1 MNFQKFNEYVNEAAT
16 YTDKYADLT
25 LSILQTI
32 AQNKMLHWGTT
43 SYAQH
48 KTFCDFMEEF
58 DALGDSLIESIMGK
72 FGRPLTGGASIEV
85 LDYNQ
90 IDVIAYFDNLY
101 EYYTAAIDQ
110 FQPKEQ
116 NEEIVNILAEIIA
129 LIDKAKYLLTLNES
143 SSIRE
148 AHEFYDL
155 FFNSHLQH
163 NPECDILE
171 GHLDK
176 DSLITYGIYVKG
188 PKEGTEFMEYY
199 SGSNY
204 NPKSDKKSTSRIFT
218 VDKIPAKYRSKWED
232 LKKIYQDEY
241 AGSGVSTRNESIVN
255 EASNNEDDRVLN
267 FLKRIAKDFDYPVVH
282 AANFVKAA
290 IKRLGY

>member
-1 MNFQKFNEYVNEAAT
+1 MKFQKFEEYVNEAATT

-25 LSILQTI
+25 LSILQTM

-90 IDVIAYFDNLY
+90 VDVIAYFDNLY

-116 NEEIVNILAEIIA
+116 NEEIVNVLAEIIA

-143 SSIRE
+143 ELLEAEDRE
-148 AHEFYDL
+148 DRDLKIVTNLVDL
-155 FFNSHLQH
+155 F
-163 NPECDILE
+163 
-171 GHLDK
+171 
-176 DSLITYGIYVKG
+176 
-188 PKEGTEFMEYY
+188 
-199 SGSNY
+199 
-204 NPKSDKKSTSRIFT
+204 
-218 VDKIPAKYRSKWED
+218 
-232 LKKIYQDEY
+232 LKKI
-241 AGSGVSTRNESIVN
+241 S
-255 EASNNEDDRVLN
+255 
-267 FLKRIAKDFDYPVVH
+267 KDFEYPMSK
-282 AANFVKAA
+282 ASDFVKSA
-290 IKRLGY
+290 IKKLGY

>member
-25 LSILQTI
+25 LSILQTM

-90 IDVIAYFDNLY
+90 VDVIAYFDNLY

-129 LIDKAKYLLTLNES
+129 LIDKAKYLLTLNEQDS
-143 SSIRE
+143 S
-148 AHEFYDL
+148 
-155 FFNSHLQH
+155 
-163 NPECDILE
+163 
-171 GHLDK
+171 
-176 DSLITYGIYVKG
+176 V
-188 PKEGTEFMEYY
+188 
-199 SGSNY
+199 
-204 NPKSDKKSTSRIFT
+204 
-218 VDKIPAKYRSKWED
+218 
-232 LKKIYQDEY
+232 
-241 AGSGVSTRNESIVN
+241 TRVN
-255 EASNNEDDRVLN
+255 EGKLSREELEKVLHGKYAIRFVRNTEDFDGQKGGLWLSAENGDLMPTSASDEIFNYYHGGSKYPGGVH
-267 FLKRIAKDFDYPVVH
+267 KDFAKFLNKNGWYATFNDPGTVMLWP
-282 AANFVKAA
+282 NN
-290 IKRLGY
+290 

>member
-1 MNFQKFNEYVNEAAT
+1 MKFQKFNEYVNEATVT

-25 LSILQTI
+25 LSILQTM
-32 AQNKMLHWGTT
+32 AQNKMLHWGTS

-90 IDVIAYFDNLY
+90 VDVTAYFDNLY
-101 EYYTAAIDQ
+101 EYYTAAVAQ

-143 SSIRE
+143 
-148 AHEFYDL
+148 EF
-155 FFNSHLQH
+155 
-163 NPECDILE
+163 LE
-171 GHLDK
+171 YL
-176 DSLITYGIYVKG
+176 
-188 PKEGTEFMEYY
+188 
-199 SGSNY
+199 
-204 NPKSDKKSTSRIFT
+204 
-218 VDKIPAKYRSKWED
+218 SK
-232 LKKIYQDEY
+232 L
-241 AGSGVSTRNESIVN
+241 N
-255 EASNNEDDRVLN
+255 EASNNEDDRVLS
-267 FLKRIAKDFDYPVVH
+267 FLKRIAKDFDYPVAH
-282 AANFVKAA
+282 AANFVKSA

>member
-1 MNFQKFNEYVNEAAT
+1 MKFQKFNEYVNEATIT

-25 LSILQTI
+25 LSILQTM
-32 AQNKMLHWGTT
+32 AQNKMLHWGTS

-90 IDVIAYFDNLY
+90 VDVIAYFDNLY
-101 EYYTAAIDQ
+101 EYYTAAIAQ

-143 SSIRE
+143 
-148 AHEFYDL
+148 EF
-155 FFNSHLQH
+155 
-163 NPECDILE
+163 LE
-171 GHLDK
+171 YL
-176 DSLITYGIYVKG
+176 
-188 PKEGTEFMEYY
+188 
-199 SGSNY
+199 
-204 NPKSDKKSTSRIFT
+204 
-218 VDKIPAKYRSKWED
+218 SK
-232 LKKIYQDEY
+232 L
-241 AGSGVSTRNESIVN
+241 N
-255 EASNNEDDRVLN
+255 EASNNEDDRVLS
-267 FLKRIAKDFDYPVVH
+267 FLKRIAKDFDYPVAH
-282 AANFVKAA
+282 AANFVKSA

>member
-1 MNFQKFNEYVNEAAT
+1 MKFQKFNEYVNEATVT

-25 LSILQTI
+25 LSILQTM
-32 AQNKMLHWGTT
+32 AQNKMLHWGTS

-90 IDVIAYFDNLY
+90 VDVTAYFDNLY
-101 EYYTAAIDQ
+101 EYYTAAIGQ

-129 LIDKAKYLLTLNES
+129 LIDKTKYLLTLNES
-143 SSIRE
+143 E
-148 AHEFYDL
+148 L
-155 FFNSHLQH
+155 
-163 NPECDILE
+163 LE
-171 GHLDK
+171 YL
-176 DSLITYGIYVKG
+176 
-188 PKEGTEFMEYY
+188 
-199 SGSNY
+199 
-204 NPKSDKKSTSRIFT
+204 
-218 VDKIPAKYRSKWED
+218 SK
-232 LKKIYQDEY
+232 L
-241 AGSGVSTRNESIVN
+241 N

-267 FLKRIAKDFDYPVVH
+267 FLKRIAKDFDYPVAH

>member
-1 MNFQKFNEYVNEAAT
+1 MKFQKFEEYVNEAATT

-25 LSILQTI
+25 LSILQTM

-90 IDVIAYFDNLY
+90 VDVIAYFDNLY
-101 EYYTAAIDQ
+101 KYYTAAIDQ

-116 NEEIVNILAEIIA
+116 NEEIVNVLAEIIA

-143 SSIRE
+143 ELLEAEDRE
-148 AHEFYDL
+148 DRDLKIVTNLVDL
-155 FFNSHLQH
+155 F
-163 NPECDILE
+163 
-171 GHLDK
+171 
-176 DSLITYGIYVKG
+176 
-188 PKEGTEFMEYY
+188 
-199 SGSNY
+199 
-204 NPKSDKKSTSRIFT
+204 
-218 VDKIPAKYRSKWED
+218 
-232 LKKIYQDEY
+232 LKKI
-241 AGSGVSTRNESIVN
+241 S
-255 EASNNEDDRVLN
+255 
-267 FLKRIAKDFDYPVVH
+267 KDFEYPMSK
-282 AANFVKAA
+282 ASDFVKSA
-290 IKRLGY
+290 IKKLGY

>member
-1 MNFQKFNEYVNEAAT
+1 MKFQKFNEYVNESAT

-25 LSILQTI
+25 LSILQTM
-32 AQNKMLHWGTT
+32 AQNKMLHWGTS

-90 IDVIAYFDNLY
+90 VDVTAYFDNLY
-101 EYYTAAIDQ
+101 EYYTAAIAQ

-143 SSIRE
+143 ELLE
-148 AHEFYDL
+148 AIQERDLKVVTNLVDL
-155 FFNSHLQH
+155 F
-163 NPECDILE
+163 
-171 GHLDK
+171 
-176 DSLITYGIYVKG
+176 
-188 PKEGTEFMEYY
+188 
-199 SGSNY
+199 
-204 NPKSDKKSTSRIFT
+204 
-218 VDKIPAKYRSKWED
+218 
-232 LKKIYQDEY
+232 LKKL
-241 AGSGVSTRNESIVN
+241 SR
-255 EASNNEDDRVLN
+255 
-267 FLKRIAKDFDYPVVH
+267 DFDHPMSLVSD
-282 AANFVKAA
+282 AVKAA
-290 IKRLGY
+290 IKKLGY

>member
-16 YTDKYADLT
+16 TYTDRYADLT
-25 LSILQTI
+25 LSILQTQ

-90 IDVIAYFDNLY
+90 VDVIAYFDNLY

-116 NEEIVNILAEIIA
+116 NEEIVNVLAEIIA
-129 LIDKAKYLLTLNES
+129 LIDKAKYLLTLNE
-143 SSIRE
+143 RNNE
-148 AHEFYDL
+148 A
-155 FFNSHLQH
+155 
-163 NPECDILE
+163 
-171 GHLDK
+171 
-176 DSLITYGIYVKG
+176 
-188 PKEGTEFMEYY
+188 
-199 SGSNY
+199 
-204 NPKSDKKSTSRIFT
+204 
-218 VDKIPAKYRSKWED
+218 
-232 LKKIYQDEY
+232 
-241 AGSGVSTRNESIVN
+241 IVN
-255 EASNNEDDRVLN
+255 EAIKQRESEDDRVLN
-267 FLKRIAKDFDYPVVH
+267 FLKRIAKDFDYPVAH